1 MRAACVGS
9 GAVHDKP
16 AHIPISRKEFTDEA
30 RQYWLEERG
39 VSLRLSAKVLQA
51 IKVLEAGT
59 LKARLVHGVNRLHAK
74 VFVGA
79 VAATV
84 GSSNFTGYGLSHQFE
99 ANARFEP
106 PANVGAIKSWS
117 PSPRTSGKPGS
128 PGTPN
133 FVHSWRSYF
142 KSLMARGSC
151 PSVCRT
157 ARGWLGRAVPERCGQ
172 RRPAV
177 VAVSAL
183 GDRRGALDHR
193 KRWER
198 SDSGRHGSGKTRHRS
213 APSSGGPGP
222 AVEYG
227 SGSPRPDCVVG
238 PPG

>member
-1 MRAACVGS
+1 ML
-9 GAVHDKP
+9 GAEPFTTSRHTFRSD
-16 AHIPISRKEFTDEA
+16 RKEFTDEA

-59 LKARLVHGVNRLHAK
+59 LKARFVHGVNRLHAK

-99 ANARFEP
+99 ANARFEL

-142 KSLMARGSC
+142 KLSHGKRL
-151 PSVCRT
+151 
-157 ARGWLGRAVPERCGQ
+157 LPERVPNCS
-172 RRPAV
+172 R
-177 VAVSAL
+177 
-183 GDRRGALDHR
+183 
-193 KRWER
+193 
-198 SDSGRHGSGKTRHRS
+198 
-213 APSSGGPGP
+213 
-222 AVEYG
+222 
-227 SGSPRPDCVVG
+227 VVG
-238 PPG
+238 QSGT